1 MNISAN
7 SAGKGQE
14 KLIEEFRKRT
24 GEPWMAQDP
33 TSTYGDMWVFAQA
46 METAKSA
53 DRVKVAQAIREMDLK
68 GGAAQYYPGGRLKF
82 DETGRN
88 VHAQLV
94 ITQWQN
100 GVPVVVFP
108 TEIAAAKAIWPN

>member
-1 MNISAN
+1 
-7 SAGKGQE
+7 
-14 KLIEEFRKRT
+14 
-24 GEPWMAQDP
+24 MAQDP

>member
-1 MNISAN
+1 
-7 SAGKGQE
+7 
-14 KLIEEFRKRT
+14 
-24 GEPWMAQDP
+24 
-33 TSTYGDMWVFAQA
+33 
-46 METAKSA
+46 
-53 DRVKVAQAIREMDLK
+53 MDLK

-94 ITQWQN
+94 ISQWQN